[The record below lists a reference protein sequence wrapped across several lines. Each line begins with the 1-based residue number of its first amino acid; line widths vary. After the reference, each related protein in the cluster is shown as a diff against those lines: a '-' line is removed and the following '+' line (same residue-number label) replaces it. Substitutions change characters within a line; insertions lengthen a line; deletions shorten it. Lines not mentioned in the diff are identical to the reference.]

1 MIRLKVSV
9 VRKEGDLL
17 EVEVEGETHTILNLI
32 STKLLEYDEVEI
44 AGYDVPHPLHEK
56 GKLIVRAKKGDPVD
70 LLIKGIDDLINEFER
85 LKEDLKEPR

>member
-1 MIRLKVSV
+1 MKVSV

-56 GKLIVRAKKGDPVD
+56 GKLIVRAKEGNPLK
-70 LLIKGIDDLINEFER
+70 LLIRGIDDLIAEFER
-85 LKEDLKEPR
+85 LKEDLKQPG